1 MKKIKNITL
10 TRNGQTEPLE
20 REVSTMH
27 ADGLTVGQEVMLRIK
42 GESCYGKPSEY
53 RKYVVADIKKSD
65 RFDGKC
71 SDVTF
76 TRVGAAAPAPVVPE
90 VTAAT
95 PGVLLQ
101 PDLPAGGRALDDAKV
116 AAALRAQWAVAQR
129 VQLHAVAAAL
139 KFGAMLAVA
148 EGIVGDGRGRGKK
161 GEGFKGWL
169 EKNCPEINYDTARR
183 WRNRSA
189 NDGAVV
195 LAEHSSL
202 GQRASRPL
210 PAAPES
216 DPTEE
221 SKRLVRAFVDRMNRR
236 AQELGMT
243 NTRYVSPNGMTPYRN
258 QAYPG
263 FDTSTATDLSKLAR
277 HLVTMPEVFKY
288 TSCPERAIAMGDR
301 KDVSLVAHN
310 YFLPGTTDPQKYATP
325 VPGCDGLKT
334 GFTDAAGAS
343 IVLTAQRDGRRV
355 VAVVLGCANRLTR
368 ETAAA
373 CILRTALDAR

>member
-1 MKKIKNITL
+1 MNIAISLVLCACALPMAANCAESVSNAT
-10 TRNGQTEPLE
+10 QTARQLF
-20 REVSTMH
+20 
-27 ADGLTVGQEVMLRIK
+27 ATVK
-42 GESCYGKPSEY
+42 
-53 RKYVVADIKKSD
+53 
-65 RFDGKC
+65 
-71 SDVTF
+71 
-76 TRVGAAAPAPVVPE
+76 
-90 VTAAT
+90 TAAKT
-95 PGVLLQ
+95 TVNKIAGLGEVAPRVPYRSALAVDAATGKVLYQ
-101 PDLPAGGRALDDAKV
+101 DNADVKAHPASCTKMMTLLLVLED
-116 AAALRAQWAVAQR
+116 LRAGRYALSDTVKAS
-129 VQLHAVAAAL
+129 AYAATFRGSCLGIKADEAITVEDLLYAL
-139 KFGAMLAVA
+139 M
-148 EGIVGDGRGRGKK
+148 I
-161 GEGFKGWL
+161 
-169 EKNCPEINYDTARR
+169 
-183 WRNRSA
+183 RSA

-202 GQRASRPL
+202 GQRMSRPL
-210 PAAPES
+210 PVAPES

-310 YFLPGTTDPQKYATP
+310 YFLPGTSDPQKYATP

-334 GFTDAAGAS
+334 GFTEAAGAS

>member
-1 MKKIKNITL
+1 MAKKMNIAISLVLCACALPMAAICAESTSNA
-10 TRNGQTEPLE
+10 TQTARQLFSTVKKAA
-20 REVSTMH
+20 RTTANKMAGLGEV
-27 ADGLTVGQEVMLRIK
+27 APRV
-42 GESCYGKPSEY
+42 PY
-53 RKYVVADIKKSD
+53 RSALAVD
-65 RFDGKC
+65 
-71 SDVTF
+71 
-76 TRVGAAAPAPVVPE
+76 
-90 VTAAT
+90 AAT
-95 PGVLLQ
+95 GKVLYQ
-101 PDLPAGGRALDDAKV
+101 DNADVKAHPASCTKMMTLLLVLED
-116 AAALRAQWAVAQR
+116 LRAGRYALSDTVKAS
-129 VQLHAVAAAL
+129 AYAATFRGSSLGIKAGEAITVEDLLYAL
-139 KFGAMLAVA
+139 M
-148 EGIVGDGRGRGKK
+148 I
-161 GEGFKGWL
+161 
-169 EKNCPEINYDTARR
+169 
-183 WRNRSA
+183 RSA

-195 LAEHSSL
+195 LAEHSGGRLGEASL
-202 GQRASRPL
+202 
-210 PAAPES
+210 PEG
-216 DPTEE
+216 E
-221 SKRLVRAFVDRMNRR
+221 SKQLVRAFVDRMNRR

-373 CILRTALDAR
+373 CILRTALDAK

>member
-1 MKKIKNITL
+1 MNIAISLVLCICALPEITFGAESMSNATQTARQLFSTMKKAARATANKMAGLGEVAPRVPYRSALAVDAATGKVLYQDNADVKAHPASCTKMMTL
-10 TRNGQTEPLE
+10 LLVLE
-20 REVSTMH
+20 DLRAGRYALS
-27 ADGLTVGQEVMLRIK
+27 DTVK
-42 GESCYGKPSEY
+42 ASAY
-53 RKYVVADIKKSD
+53 
-65 RFDGKC
+65 
-71 SDVTF
+71 
-76 TRVGAAAPAPVVPE
+76 AAAFRGSCLGIKAGETITVE
-90 VTAAT
+90 D
-95 PGVLLQ
+95 LLY
-101 PDLPAGGRALDDAKV
+101 AL
-116 AAALRAQWAVAQR
+116 
-129 VQLHAVAAAL
+129 
-139 KFGAMLAVA
+139 M
-148 EGIVGDGRGRGKK
+148 I
-161 GEGFKGWL
+161 
-169 EKNCPEINYDTARR
+169 
-183 WRNRSA
+183 RSA

-210 PAAPES
+210 PVAPES

-221 SKRLVRAFVDRMNRR
+221 SKRLVRTFVDRMNRR

-368 ETAAA
+368 ETAAT
-373 CILRTALDAR
+373 CILRTALDAK

>member
-1 MKKIKNITL
+1 MNIAISLVLCACALPMAAICAESTSNA
-10 TRNGQTEPLE
+10 TQTARQLF
-20 REVSTMH
+20 ST
-27 ADGLTVGQEVMLRIK
+27 VK
-42 GESCYGKPSEY
+42 
-53 RKYVVADIKKSD
+53 
-65 RFDGKC
+65 
-71 SDVTF
+71 
-76 TRVGAAAPAPVVPE
+76 
-90 VTAAT
+90 TAAKT
-95 PGVLLQ
+95 TANKMAGLGEVAPRVPYRSALAVDAATGKALYQDNADVKAHPASCTKMMTLLLVLE
-101 PDLPAGGRALDDAKV
+101 D
-116 AAALRAQWAVAQR
+116 LRAGRYALSDTVKAS
-129 VQLHAVAAAL
+129 AYAATFRGSSLGIKADEAITVEDLLYAL
-139 KFGAMLAVA
+139 M
-148 EGIVGDGRGRGKK
+148 I
-161 GEGFKGWL
+161 
-169 EKNCPEINYDTARR
+169 
-183 WRNRSA
+183 RSA

-210 PAAPES
+210 PVTPES

-373 CILRTALDAR
+373 CILRTALDAK

>member
-1 MKKIKNITL
+1 MAKRMNIAISLVLCACALPMAAICAESMSNATQTARQLFSTVKKAARTTANKMTGL
-10 TRNGQTEPLE
+10 G
-20 REVSTMH
+20 EV
-27 ADGLTVGQEVMLRIK
+27 APRV
-42 GESCYGKPSEY
+42 PY
-53 RKYVVADIKKSD
+53 RSALAVD
-65 RFDGKC
+65 
-71 SDVTF
+71 
-76 TRVGAAAPAPVVPE
+76 
-90 VTAAT
+90 AAT
-95 PGVLLQ
+95 GKVRYQDNADVKAHPASCTKMMTLLLVLE
-101 PDLPAGGRALDDAKV
+101 D
-116 AAALRAQWAVAQR
+116 LRAGRYALSDTVKAS
-129 VQLHAVAAAL
+129 AYAATFRGSSLGIKAGEAITVEDLLYAL
-139 KFGAMLAVA
+139 M
-148 EGIVGDGRGRGKK
+148 I
-161 GEGFKGWL
+161 
-169 EKNCPEINYDTARR
+169 
-183 WRNRSA
+183 RSA

-195 LAEHSSL
+195 LAEHSSGRL
-202 GQRASRPL
+202 GEASL
-210 PAAPES
+210 PEG
-216 DPTEE
+216 E

-334 GFTDAAGAS
+334 GFTEAAGAS

-355 VAVVLGCANRLTR
+355 VAVVLGCANRLAR

>member
-1 MKKIKNITL
+1 MAKRMNIAISLVLCACALPMAANCAESVSNATQTARQLFSAVKTTANKMAGLGEVAPRVPYRSALAVDAATGKVLYQDNADVKAHPASCTKMMTL
-10 TRNGQTEPLE
+10 LLVLE
-20 REVSTMH
+20 DLRAGRYALS
-27 ADGLTVGQEVMLRIK
+27 DTVK
-42 GESCYGKPSEY
+42 ASAY
-53 RKYVVADIKKSD
+53 
-65 RFDGKC
+65 
-71 SDVTF
+71 
-76 TRVGAAAPAPVVPE
+76 AAAFRGSCLGIKAGETITVE
-90 VTAAT
+90 D
-95 PGVLLQ
+95 LLY
-101 PDLPAGGRALDDAKV
+101 AL
-116 AAALRAQWAVAQR
+116 
-129 VQLHAVAAAL
+129 
-139 KFGAMLAVA
+139 M
-148 EGIVGDGRGRGKK
+148 I
-161 GEGFKGWL
+161 
-169 EKNCPEINYDTARR
+169 
-183 WRNRSA
+183 RSA

-355 VAVVLGCANRLTR
+355 VAVVLGCANRLAR
-368 ETAAA
+368 ETAAD

>member
-1 MKKIKNITL
+1 MNVAISLVLCACALPMAANSAESVSNATQTARQLFSAVKTAANKMAGLGEVAPCVPYRSALAVDAATGMVLYQDNADVKAHPASCTKMMTL
-10 TRNGQTEPLE
+10 LLVLE
-20 REVSTMH
+20 
-27 ADGLTVGQEVMLRIK
+27 DLRA
-42 GESCYGKPSEY
+42 GRY
-53 RKYVVADIKKSD
+53 ALSD
-65 RFDGKC
+65 
-71 SDVTF
+71 T
-76 TRVGAAAPAPVVPE
+76 
-90 VTAAT
+90 VTASAYAAT
-95 PGVLLQ
+95 FRGSSLGIKAGEAITVEDLLY
-101 PDLPAGGRALDDAKV
+101 AL
-116 AAALRAQWAVAQR
+116 
-129 VQLHAVAAAL
+129 
-139 KFGAMLAVA
+139 M
-148 EGIVGDGRGRGKK
+148 I
-161 GEGFKGWL
+161 
-169 EKNCPEINYDTARR
+169 
-183 WRNRSA
+183 RSA

-210 PAAPES
+210 PVAPGS

-221 SKRLVRAFVDRMNRR
+221 SKRLVRTFVDRMNRR
-236 AQELGMT
+236 AQELGMA

-288 TSCPERAIAMGDR
+288 TSCPERAITMGDR
-301 KDVSLVAHN
+301 KDISLVAHN

-343 IVLTAQRDGRRV
+343 IVLTAQRAGRRV

>member
-1 MKKIKNITL
+1 MAKKMNIAISLVLCACALPMAAICAESTSNA
-10 TRNGQTEPLE
+10 TQTARQLFSTVKKAA
-20 REVSTMH
+20 RTTANKMAGLGEV
-27 ADGLTVGQEVMLRIK
+27 APRV
-42 GESCYGKPSEY
+42 PY
-53 RKYVVADIKKSD
+53 RSALAVD
-65 RFDGKC
+65 
-71 SDVTF
+71 
-76 TRVGAAAPAPVVPE
+76 
-90 VTAAT
+90 AAT
-95 PGVLLQ
+95 GKVLYQ
-101 PDLPAGGRALDDAKV
+101 DNADVKAHPASCTKMMTLLLVLED
-116 AAALRAQWAVAQR
+116 LRAGRYALSDTVKAS
-129 VQLHAVAAAL
+129 AYAATFRGSSLGIKAGEAITVEDLLYAL
-139 KFGAMLAVA
+139 M
-148 EGIVGDGRGRGKK
+148 I
-161 GEGFKGWL
+161 
-169 EKNCPEINYDTARR
+169 
-183 WRNRSA
+183 RSA

-195 LAEHSSL
+195 LAEHSGGRLGEASL
-202 GQRASRPL
+202 
-210 PAAPES
+210 PEG
-216 DPTEE
+216 E
-221 SKRLVRAFVDRMNRR
+221 SKQLVRAFVDRMNRR

-334 GFTDAAGAS
+334 GFTGAAGAS

-373 CILRTALDAR
+373 CILRTALDAK